1 MIQLGLAAGTL
12 WDSPLGKAPNHTK
25 SSLICWPLFIYL
37 MKEILSYCEKEEKN
51 LLKCSPFMCIILF
64 FKVIGQ
70 LSANKEWADSC

>member
-37 MKEILSYCEKEEKN
+37 MKEILSYCEKEGKKSLEM
-51 LLKCSPFMCIILF
+51 LTFHVHHFILQGYPT
-64 FKVIGQ
+64 VV
-70 LSANKEWADSC
+70 SE